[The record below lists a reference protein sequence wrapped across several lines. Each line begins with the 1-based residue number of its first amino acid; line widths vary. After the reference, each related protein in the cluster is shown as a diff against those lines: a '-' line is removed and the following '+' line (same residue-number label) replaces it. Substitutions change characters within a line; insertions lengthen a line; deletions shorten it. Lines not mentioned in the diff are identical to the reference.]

1 MLENIDKKTVGF
13 KFVSQL
19 PLVLLTGAGY
29 HNVTSHSYIWN
40 GSTRKDNHCILQCT
54 LSGEGELE
62 IDGEVYSLR
71 RGDTFIVD
79 IPNDHCYRLPLTSQ
93 EWEIIYLEFSK
104 ESLPLFKKLYQ
115 MEGHYFHTNPKLL
128 KLVTQLY
135 KMAIDDKLEDIYQNS
150 RYAYE
155 LLMNL
160 MSHFSKEIEQKTFS
174 FYVDRGKKF
183 IEENYSQLIGMEEI
197 ADYVQLSK
205 FHLTREFKKEIGTTP
220 GNYLTQVRMRKAI
233 ELLIFSQHLTIEEI
247 AIQVGYNNGN
257 YFSKVFKREI
267 GVSPKGY
274 RESIHYDEIK
284 RIFYD

>member
-1 MLENIDKKTVGF
+1 MLENTDKKTVGF

-19 PLVLLTGAGY
+19 PLVLITGAGY
-29 HNVTSHSYIWN
+29 HNVTSHNYIWN

-71 RGDTFIVD
+71 KGDTFIVD

-93 EWEIIYLEFSK
+93 GWEIIYLEFSK
-104 ESLPLFKKLYQ
+104 ESLPLFRKLYQ
-115 MEGHYFHTNPKLL
+115 MEGHCFHTDPKLL
-128 KLVTQLY
+128 QLVIQLY

-160 MSHFSKEIEQKTFS
+160 MSYFSKEIERKTFS
-174 FYVDRGKKF
+174 FYVDLSKKF
-183 IEENYSQLIGMEEI
+183 IEENYSQFIGVEEI
-197 ADYVQLSK
+197 ANYVQLSK
-205 FHLTREFKKEIGTTP
+205 FHLTREFKKEVGVTP
-220 GNYLTQVRMRKAI
+220 GKYLTQVRMRKAI
-233 ELLIFSQHLTIEEI
+233 DLLIFSQHITIEEI
-247 AIQVGYNNGN
+247 ASQVGYNNGN

-267 GVSPKGY
+267 GVSPKEY
-274 RESIHYDEIK
+274 RESTHYDEIK

>member
-115 MEGHYFHTNPKLL
+115 MEGHYFHTDPKLL

-150 RYAYE
+150 RYA
-155 LLMNL
+155 
-160 MSHFSKEIEQKTFS
+160 
-174 FYVDRGKKF
+174 
-183 IEENYSQLIGMEEI
+183 
-197 ADYVQLSK
+197 
-205 FHLTREFKKEIGTTP
+205 
-220 GNYLTQVRMRKAI
+220 
-233 ELLIFSQHLTIEEI
+233 
-247 AIQVGYNNGN
+247 
-257 YFSKVFKREI
+257 
-267 GVSPKGY
+267 
-274 RESIHYDEIK
+274 
-284 RIFYD
+284 